1 MVSSVLKAVFG
12 SRNDRLLKQYA
23 KTVKAI
29 NALEP
34 AMAALDD
41 RALAAK
47 TPELKQ
53 RFARSIEG
61 VPADGRDEAEKA
73 ALAELLPDAFAVV
86 REAAKRV
93 LRMRHSTC
101 SWSAAWCSTMARSP
115 RCAPGRARL
124 WSRPCPRT

>member
-53 RFARSIEG
+53 RFAKSIEG
-61 VPADGRDEAEKA
+61 VPAEGRDEAEKA
-73 ALAELLPDAFAVV
+73 ALAELLAEAFAVV
-86 REAAKRV
+86 RSRQARAPHAP
-93 LRMRHSTC
+93 LRR
-101 SWSAAWCSTMARSP
+101 
-115 RCAPGRARL
+115 
-124 WSRPCPRT
+124 

>member
-1 MVSSVLKAVFG
+1 MISRWLKWVFG

-41 RALAAK
+41 QALAAK

-53 RFARSIEG
+53 RFAKLVEG
-61 VPADGRDEAEKA
+61 VPEDGRDEAEKG
-73 ALAELLPDAFAVV
+73 ALAELLP
-86 REAAKRV
+86 R
-93 LRMRHSTC
+93 
-101 SWSAAWCSTMARSP
+101 
-115 RCAPGRARL
+115 RL
-124 WSRPCPRT
+124 P